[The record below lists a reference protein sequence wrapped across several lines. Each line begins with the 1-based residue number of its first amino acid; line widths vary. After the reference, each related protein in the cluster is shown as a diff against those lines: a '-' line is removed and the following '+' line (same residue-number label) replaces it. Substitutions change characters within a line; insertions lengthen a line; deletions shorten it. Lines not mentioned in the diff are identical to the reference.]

1 MSDDFSKHNHAQP
14 SLFLANS
21 YWSDPWGSRRL
32 CRTDRC
38 AGGRGFRATELAQSG
53 LGTSGD
59 KVILRLDEEGLHV
72 STPAQ
77 ALARAQGFVKG
88 LGLEG
93 RNLAAE
99 LVAERRREADEE
111 ER

>member
-1 MSDDFSKHNHAQP
+1 MRTNTARLGKSGRLVIP
-14 SLFLANS
+14 VEL
-21 YWSDPWGSRRL
+21 RREL
-32 CRTDRC
+32 GVE
-38 AGGRGFRATELAQSG
+38 AGDE
-53 LGTSGD
+53 
-59 KVILRLDEEGLHV
+59 VILRLDEEGLHV

-77 ALARAQGFVKG
+77 ALARAQAFVRG

-99 LVAERRREADEE
+99 LVAERRREAAGE

>member
-1 MSDDFSKHNHAQP
+1 MTEKMATLGKSGRLVIPVD
-14 SLFLANS
+14 L
-21 YWSDPWGSRRL
+21 RRK
-32 CRTDRC
+32 
-38 AGGRGFRATELAQSG
+38 
-53 LGTSGD
+53 LGIEAGD

-77 ALARAQGFVKG
+77 ALARAQAFVDR

-93 RNLAAE
+93 RSLAAE
-99 LVAERRREADEE
+99 LVAERRREATEE